1 MVMMNYLLWLLGIS
15 VLVAVLERL
24 FHARDQKVLR
34 KWSWSDALHL
44 VFNGHFLGLM
54 LYGIAYNRVL
64 PVLDGALAEGGWTGI
79 LYRQA
84 TAEWPLVLQIIIALF
99 VVDFLQWC
107 VHQVLHRSNFLWKIH
122 QVHHSVKDGEMDWI
136 VPFRFS
142 WLEPV
147 IYKAATYLPLAWFGF
162 APEALF
168 FHAVFGTLIGH
179 LNHANLSWDYGPL
192 RYLFNSP
199 RMHLYH
205 HDHAAPAKGQNFGII
220 FSCWDWIFGTAH
232 LPDPP
237 PEHIG
242 FPGVEKVPQDFFGQL
257 TWPLGLALPQLQ
269 QHKLLG
275 SALGIGVIVG
285 LYAASQPPTAPTPM
299 FGEPAASSQPAYDPG
314 QSWVVHA
321 SSPLVAQENMA
332 RFGDEAQ
339 GQGWAHPQ
347 VAVSATELAGA
358 LSSPTLV
365 ILDVRTPERF
375 ALGHI
380 PSARLVER
388 KNYSAGDIPGVSKD
402 VAGLQAL
409 LRSLGVNAGDT
420 VVLMGDGGPEP
431 YRFWWTLGQ
440 VAGFETRVLDGGL
453 EAWKVLG
460 ERLAMGEGV
469 AVTPGEVVLSQGPGA
484 NLMWADLAELQERT
498 PGLQLADTRTLD
510 EFTGKEHNKK
520 AARPGRIP
528 GAKHLMWTEVL
539 YLDQGVPRLKG
550 PEEVRETFQAAG
562 LDLEQPLVTYCQS
575 GTRSST
581 LYYAALQTGADPTQ
595 IWNYDGS
602 WAEYSRLEDLPAALG
617 AE

>member
-1 MVMMNYLLWLLGIS
+1 MMNYLLWLLGIS
-15 VLVAVLERL
+15 LLVAVLERL
-24 FHARDQKVLR
+24 FQDRAQKVFR

-64 PVLDGALAEGGWTGI
+64 PVLDGALAARGWTGI

-84 TAEWPLVLQIIIALF
+84 TGEWPLILQIIIALF

-107 VHQVLHRSNFLWKIH
+107 VHNLLHRSNFLWKIH
-122 QVHHSVKDGEMDWI
+122 QVHHSVKDQEMDWI
-136 VPFRFS
+136 VSFRFS

-168 FHAVFGTLIGH
+168 FHAVFGTFIGH

-192 RYLFNSP
+192 SYLFNSP
-199 RMHLYH
+199 RMHIHH
-205 HDHAAPAKGQNFGII
+205 HDYAAPARGQNFGII
-220 FSCWDWIFGTAH
+220 FSCWDWIFGTAY
-232 LPDPP
+232 LPDQP

-257 TWPLGLALPQLQ
+257 VWPLGLAIPQLQ
-269 QHKLLG
+269 QHKLWC

-285 LYAASQPPTAPTPM
+285 LYSASQPPTVPTPM
-299 FGEPAASSQPAYDPG
+299 FGESAASSQPAYDPS
-314 QSWVVHA
+314 QSSVVHA
-321 SSPLVAQENMA
+321 SSPQVAQENMV
-332 RFGDEAQ
+332 RFGDDAQ
-339 GQGWAHPQ
+339 GQGWAQPQ
-347 VAVSATELAGA
+347 AAVSATELAGA
-358 LSSPTLV
+358 LGSPTLV

-375 ALGHI
+375 AEGHI

-388 KNYSAGDIPGVSKD
+388 KDYSAGDIPGVSKNA
-402 VAGLQAL
+402 AGLQEL
-409 LRSLGVNAGDT
+409 LRSLGVNPGDT

-431 YRFWWTLGQ
+431 YRFWWTLSQ
-440 VAGFETRVLDGGL
+440 VAGYETRVLDGGL

-469 AVTPGEVVLSQGPGA
+469 AVAPGQVVLSQGAGA
-484 NLMWADLAELQERT
+484 NLMWADLAVLLERY
-498 PGLQLADTRTLD
+498 PGMQLADTRTLD

-520 AARPGRIP
+520 AARHGRIP

-550 PEEVRETFQAAG
+550 PEKVRETFQAAG
-562 LDLEQPLVTYCQS
+562 LDLERPMVTYCQS
-575 GTRSST
+575 GTRSSM

-602 WAEYSRLEDLPAALG
+602 WAEYSRLEDLPAAVG